1 MLIAMK
7 PDKLTL
13 LKRGARLRQAREAYG
28 LSVEDAATAFGAA
41 YSTYAAHENGTTPF
55 TLNAAIE
62 YAKRYKVSIDW
73 LVHGGSEGPGEKA
86 KSGTTPEAAL
96 RSALIAYGVDNGDLP
111 AVFKAIKGFVV
122 ESDGEQSRLDHLR
135 DQSERASRRRE
146 STP

>member
-13 LKRGARLRQAREAYG
+13 KKRGDRLRQARDAIG
-28 LSVEDAATAFGAA
+28 LSIEEAAIAFGAA

-55 TLNAAIE
+55 TLSAAIE

-73 LVHGGSEGPGEKA
+73 LVHGGSEGPSEKA

-96 RSALIAYGVDNGDLP
+96 RSALIAYGVDSGDLP
-111 AVFKAIKGFVV
+111 AVFKAIKGFVA
-122 ESDGEQSRLDHLR
+122 EFDGEQSQSDRLR
-135 DQSERASRRRE
+135 DQSAPASRRRE

>member
-13 LKRGARLRQAREAYG
+13 KKRGDRLRQARDAIG
-28 LSVEDAATAFGAA
+28 LSVEEAAIAFGAA

-55 TLNAAIE
+55 TLSAAIE

-86 KSGTTPEAAL
+86 KAGATPEAAL

-122 ESDGEQSRLDHLR
+122 ESDGEQLRSDHLR
-135 DQSERASRRRE
+135 DQSAPSSRRRA